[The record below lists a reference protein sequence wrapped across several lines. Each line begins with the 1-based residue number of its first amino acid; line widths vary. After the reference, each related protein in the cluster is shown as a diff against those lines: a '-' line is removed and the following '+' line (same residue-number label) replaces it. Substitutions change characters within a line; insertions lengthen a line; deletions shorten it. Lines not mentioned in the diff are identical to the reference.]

1 MRVHPAF
8 RRCLPLGLLL
18 FAFTAPVQAESR
30 AWNFRVFL
38 DDREIGYHRF
48 TLRNQ
53 GDERELHSE
62 ARFNVEL
69 LFITAYRYAHEATE
83 RWRGECLAEL
93 RAHTNDNGK
102 RYRLQAERIGE
113 RLVVARDQ
121 VREDLRGCVMTFA
134 YWNPQ
139 MLSQGRLLNAQ
150 TGEYVDVTVT
160 PGVKE
165 TLLVR
170 GQPVTAQRYALR
182 GPELAIDLWYSPNN
196 EWLALEST
204 TDGGRRLRYQIN

>member
-1 MRVHPAF
+1 MQVHPSI
-8 RRCLPLGLLL
+8 RRWLPLGLLL
-18 FAFTAPVQAESR
+18 FASIAPAQAESR

-48 TLRNQ
+48 TLRNH
-53 GDERELHSE
+53 GNERELHSE

-69 LFITAYRYAHEATE
+69 LFITAYRYSHEATE
-83 RWRGECLAEL
+83 RWRGDCLAEL
-93 RAHTNDNGK
+93 RAYTNDNGT
-102 RYRLQAERIGE
+102 RYQLEAARIGE
-113 RLVVARDQ
+113 RLVVARNQ
-121 VREDLRGCVMTFA
+121 ERENLHGCVMTFA

-139 MLSQGRLLNAQ
+139 MLGQGRLLNAQ

-160 PGVKE
+160 PNGVE

-170 GQPVTAQRYALR
+170 GNPVKARRYALR
-182 GPELAIDLWYSPNN
+182 GPELAIDLWYSPAN

>member
-1 MRVHPAF
+1 MRTHSAF
-8 RRCLPLGLLL
+8 RYCLPLGLLL
-18 FAFTAPVQAESR
+18 FALIAPVQAETR

-38 DDREIGYHRF
+38 DEREIGYHRF

-53 GDERELHSE
+53 GAERELRSE
-62 ARFNVEL
+62 ARFSVEL

-83 RWRGECLAEL
+83 RWRGDCLAEL
-93 RAHTNDNGK
+93 RAHTDDNGT
-102 RYRLQAERIGE
+102 RYQIEAARIGE
-113 RLVVARDQ
+113 RLVVAREQD
-121 VREDLRGCVMTFA
+121 REDLRGCVMTFA
-134 YWNPQ
+134 YWNPR
-139 MLSQGRLLNAQ
+139 MLSQERLLNAQ
-150 TGEYVDVTVT
+150 TGEYMDVTVT
-160 PGVKE
+160 PNGEE

-170 GQPVTAQRYALR
+170 GNPVKARRYGLR